1 MREPWN
7 DRLEARIA
15 DLERSGRR
23 ERRIHLGG
31 WIVAAVVVLGAWSTP
46 EPQESGKVVEISA
59 GANHTCARTSGGQ
72 IYCWGSNEYGQLGTG
87 TTRFNDPTGRGRCL
101 SPAIQ
106 PGVFA
111 PPENAPMID
120 CSARPVRVPLP

>member
-1 MREPWN
+1 MHEPSG
-7 DRLEARIA
+7 DRLEVRIA
-15 DLERSGRR
+15 DLERSKRL
-23 ERRIHLGG
+23 ERRIHVGG
-31 WIVAAVVVLGAWSTP
+31 WVVVAAVVFGGWSP
-46 EPQESGKVVEISA
+46 PAPQESGKIVEISA

-72 IYCWGSNEYGQLGTG
+72 VYCWGSNEYGQLGSG

-111 PPENAPMID
+111 PAENAPMID
-120 CSARPVRVPLP
+120 CASRPVRVLLP